1 MSETCLRLRGG
12 ALPVLVTAPSEGVR
26 SPLLRVESMNYGK
39 SSGSIAFHMDFSTF
53 KSSVIST
60 VLGKRG
66 NHGADSELHRYTL
79 DDRQEPKRSMRKKIV
94 IDFRWVSE

>member
-12 ALPVLVTAPSEGVR
+12 ALPVSVTAPSEGLR
-26 SPLLRVESMNYGK
+26 SPLLRVESRNHGK
-39 SSGSIAFHMDFSTF
+39 SPGSTAFHVDFNAF
-53 KSSVIST
+53 RSSVIST